1 MMTGTSLNALGI
13 LTGALLGLML
23 AHQFSA
29 STQVAI
35 RGLMGIVT
43 VFIGLRITWF
53 SLNGTS
59 PQMLKQLVIVVLG
72 LALGR
77 MTGSLLGIQKN
88 LNLLGRVASERFA
101 AARPD
106 DPERL
111 YNGFTVCTV
120 LFCAGPLGPIGS
132 VLAGLTDDWQPLAIK
147 MVMDGLAAMGFACVF
162 GGSVALSAL
171 PVFVF
176 EGALTFAA
184 RGCRPFLESN
194 HLLDTTNAVAGLLV
208 FCVSLVILELKRL
221 DLGDYLPSLIAAPL
235 IAWLWQ

>member
-13 LTGALLGLML
+13 LTGALLGLILM
-23 AHQFSA
+23 HQFSA

-35 RGLMGIVT
+35 RGLMGVIT

-53 SLNGTS
+53 SLTGNA
-59 PQMLKQLVIVVLG
+59 PQILKELVIVILALG
-72 LALGR
+72 LGR
-77 MTGSLLGIQKN
+77 MTGSLVGIQTN
-88 LNLLGRVASERFA
+88 LNRLGRIASDRFA

-106 DPERL
+106 DPNRL
-111 YNGFTVCTV
+111 YHGFTVCTL

-176 EGALTFAA
+176 QGALTLAA
-184 RGCRPFLESN
+184 HCCRPFLETN
-194 HLLDTTNAVAGLLV
+194 HLLDATNAVGGLMV
-208 FCVSLVILELKRL
+208 FCVALVILQLKKL
-221 DLGDYLPSLIAAPL
+221 DLGDYLPSLLAAPL